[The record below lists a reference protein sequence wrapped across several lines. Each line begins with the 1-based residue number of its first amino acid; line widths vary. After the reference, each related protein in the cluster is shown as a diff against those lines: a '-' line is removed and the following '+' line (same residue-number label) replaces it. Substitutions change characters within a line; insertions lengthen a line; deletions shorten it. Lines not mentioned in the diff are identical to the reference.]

1 MAWGSKQWQWFTFT
15 CDSDVSS
22 FFLISVI
29 LVRFS
34 LSRNTAFTLWCSSAL
49 FQLFLYH
56 SLFSFFAFYTSYLFR
71 PLDKYYVIAFKFP
84 QLKNMFVL
92 FVEKNRT
99 VYFHGD
105 NTCFLVGT
113 SVSLH
118 HSNADFISLAFFFF
132 LCLPHQKEIKGF
144 FDIFSCTGGAV
155 ATMCVVF

>member
-1 MAWGSKQWQWFTFT
+1 MSFS
-15 CDSDVSS
+15 SDFLCLEIQHLPSGVLQHCFNCSYITVCFL
-22 FFLISVI
+22 FF
-29 LVRFS
+29 R
-34 LSRNTAFTLWCSSAL
+34 
-49 FQLFLYH
+49 
-56 SLFSFFAFYTSYLFR
+56 FYTSYLFR

-118 HSNADFISLAFFFF
+118 HSNADFISLAFFFS

-144 FDIFSCTGGAV
+144 FLYFFTCTGGAV